1 MLKDCLFE
9 IKDQRRKQGR
19 RYELGH
25 VLLLSILAILSGAN
39 SYRKIASFMVTQ
51 YEKLDQAFGLGW
63 KGRPAYTTIRELI
76 RTTNNDEL
84 ESSFRRYSEVL
95 ATLNPGGNQIV
106 FDGKVL
112 RGSFDHFK
120 DQKAIQMLSSFL
132 VDSQIIL
139 AHEEISHKTNEIP
152 TAQALIEP
160 LGLSGKLLTFDAIHC
175 QEKTL
180 CIAQA
185 TGNEVIVQV
194 KANQKTLLN
203 DCKQVASRQPADAT
217 YQEPFSKA
225 HNRIESRKVE
235 VFLQP
240 ALTDADKWQAVAA
253 LVKVERFRQS
263 FQTKTKSWKNSHET
277 AYYISTTLLPP
288 DEFCRTIRNHWGIE
302 NRDHYVRD
310 VTFAEDRSRIRNNPH
325 LFAKLRS
332 FALNILR
339 ANHVHNVSQALFDNC
354 MNLNSV
360 LNYVG
365 VRQN

>member
-1 MLKDCLFE
+1 MVKNFLFD
-9 IKDQRRKQGR
+9 IKDQRRKQGQ

-25 VLLLSILAILSGAN
+25 ILLLSILAILSGAN
-39 SYRKIASFMVTQ
+39 SYRKIASFMATQ
-51 YEKLDQAFGLGW
+51 YAKLDEAFGLGW

-76 RTTNNDEL
+76 RTTNNEEL
-84 ESSFRRYSEVL
+84 ESSFRRYSEAL
-95 ATLNPGGNQIV
+95 AALNPGHNQIV

-112 RGSFDHFK
+112 RGNFDHFK
-120 DQKAIQMLSSFL
+120 DQKAIQMLSCFL
-132 VDSQIIL
+132 VEQQIIL

-152 TAQALIEP
+152 TAQEMIER
-160 LGLSGKLLTFDAIHC
+160 LGVSDKLLTFDALHC

-180 CIAQA
+180 RVAQA
-185 TGNEVIVQV
+185 SGNEVIVQV

-203 DCKQVASRQPADAT
+203 DCKRVASTQAADAT

-235 VFLQP
+235 FFLEP
-240 ALTDADKWQAVAA
+240 DLTDADKWQAVAA
-253 LVKVERFRQS
+253 VLKVERFRQS
-263 FQTKTKSWKNSHET
+263 FHTKTKSWKNSHET
-277 AYYISTTLLPP
+277 AYYIATTLLPP
-288 DEFCRTIRNHWGIE
+288 DEFCFVIRNHWGIE

-310 VTFAEDRSRIRNNPH
+310 VTFAEDRSRIRNNPL

-339 ANHVHNVSQALFDNC
+339 VNRVHNVSQALFDNC

-365 VRQN
+365 VR